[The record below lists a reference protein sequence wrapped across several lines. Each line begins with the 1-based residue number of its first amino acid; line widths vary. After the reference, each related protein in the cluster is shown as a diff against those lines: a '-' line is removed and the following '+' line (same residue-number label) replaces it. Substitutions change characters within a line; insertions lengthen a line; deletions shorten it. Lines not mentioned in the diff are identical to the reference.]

1 MYCSWSV
8 CAASL
13 SCCVLKVSV
22 SKKCIY
28 ILCSK
33 GGETSKDQQEEVEV
47 SEHQSHET
55 EEQHGEQAHQ
65 VYNNLCVS
73 NE

>member
-1 MYCSWSV
+1 VFVQQALVAMF
-8 CAASL
+8 
-13 SCCVLKVSV
+13 LKCLFH
-22 SKKCIY
+22 KKFIC

-33 GGETSKDQQEEVEV
+33 GGETSKDQQEKVEV

-65 VYNNLCVS
+65 VYNLYVS

>member
-1 MYCSWSV
+1 MNV
-8 CAASL
+8 
-13 SCCVLKVSV
+13 K
-22 SKKCIY
+22 KKCMY

-33 GGETSKDQQEEVEV
+33 GGETNKDQQKEVEV
-47 SEHQSHET
+47 SEHQSHEK

>member
-1 MYCSWSV
+1 MFVQQALVAVFVKC
-8 CAASL
+8 L
-13 SCCVLKVSV
+13 FT
-22 SKKCIY
+22 KKKKSIY

-33 GGETSKDQQEEVEV
+33 GGETSKDQQEEAEV

-73 NE
+73 NK

>member
-1 MYCSWSV
+1 MP
-8 CAASL
+8 
-13 SCCVLKVSV
+13 V

-33 GGETSKDQQEEVEV
+33 GGETSKDQHKEVEV

-65 VYNNLCVS
+65 VYDNLCVS

>member
-1 MYCSWSV
+1 VFVQQALVAVFLKCLFQGSV
-8 CAASL
+8 YIF
-13 SCCVLKVSV
+13 CVT
-22 SKKCIY
+22 
-28 ILCSK
+28 K

-65 VYNNLCVS
+65 VYNNVS
-73 NE
+73 L